1 MHGIISLIYFITLL
15 YILLYFLIIFLYN
28 YSGDIMDCIFDK
40 IVNGDIP
47 SFKLYED
54 DLVIAFLDINPSSNG
69 HTLVVPKI
77 HYTDVF
83 DIPNDTLLHIFDV
96 ARNLMNILKE
106 KLNCD
111 GFTLIQNN
119 GIVEEVKYFHLHIKP
134 AYLNEDNLV
143 IRNVEDIYNIIK
155 TY

>member
-1 MHGIISLIYFITLL
+1 
-15 YILLYFLIIFLYN
+15 
-28 YSGDIMDCIFDK
+28 MDCIFDK

-47 SFKLYED
+47 LFKLYEN

-119 GIVEEVKYFHLHIKP
+119 GIVEEVKHFHLHIKP

>member
-1 MHGIISLIYFITLL
+1 
-15 YILLYFLIIFLYN
+15 
-28 YSGDIMDCIFDK
+28 MDCIFDK

-69 HTLVVPKI
+69 HTLVIPKI

-83 DIPNDTLLHIFDV
+83 DIPNDTLLHIFNV
-96 ARNLMNILKE
+96 ARYLMDKLKK

-119 GIVEEVKYFHLHIKP
+119 GVVEEVKHFHLHIKP
-134 AYLNEDNLV
+134 AYLDESNL
-143 IRNVEDIYNIIK
+143 IIKNVEDIYNIIK
-155 TY
+155 